1 MPQII
6 VILMAT
12 HLQLCRS
19 LYIIWTGAETG
30 LMVFKEMIYQKY
42 KYLQRC

>member
-1 MPQII
+1 MEQII

-12 HLQLCRS
+12 HIQLCRS

-30 LMVFKEMIYQKY
+30 LMVFEEMIEQKC
-42 KYLQRC
+42 LQHC